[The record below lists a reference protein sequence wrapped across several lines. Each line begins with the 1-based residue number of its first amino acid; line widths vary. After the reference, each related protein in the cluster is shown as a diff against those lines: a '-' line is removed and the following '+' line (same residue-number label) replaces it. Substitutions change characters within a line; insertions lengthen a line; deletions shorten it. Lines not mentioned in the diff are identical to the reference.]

1 MEFYDNI
8 YTLDTCVSF
17 FNKPENYE
25 EIKKEIVSV
34 LKKNN
39 LSLSQSAS
47 VFNGII
53 KSLGN
58 TPINEL

>member
-8 YTLDTCVSF
+8 YTLDKTIF
-17 FNKPENYE
+17 EKPENYE
-25 EIKKEIVSV
+25 KIKEEIVSV

-39 LSLSQSAS
+39 LSLSQSAG